1 MARQLHLKFQNRL
14 DSGFIWLLMVIK
26 VGRIQELNFEP
37 FYVDMERRGI
47 ELHDLPASEA
57 AAALDRGDIDAAPI
71 SLLESIQREDRLQPV
86 AGFCVAAVRSSE
98 SNLLFSKLPIQN
110 LSGVPISGAGEDAN
124 AISLIKVLLELK
136 YQIQPGEFVTAD
148 DPHEAIL
155 VTGDQAL
162 RRRRGLRGF
171 PHRYDLG
178 EEWQDWTGLP
188 LVMTR
193 WMARKD
199 LDPDDATSIEA
210 TLYVGLEDGV
220 DALYHVSEPRDRL
233 LMLPKDIVRY
243 VQGLRF
249 FMGLAE
255 HRSVDVYR
263 RYLDQMGLI

>member
-1 MARQLHLKFQNRL
+1 MAVR
-14 DSGFIWLLMVIK
+14 
-26 VGRIQELNFEP
+26 VGRIQGLNFEP

-47 ELHDLPASEA
+47 ELRDLPAAEA
-57 AAALDRGDIDAAPI
+57 APALDRGDIDAAPV
-71 SLLESIQREDRLQPV
+71 SLLESIQREDRLQTV
-86 AGFCVAAVRSSE
+86 AGFCVAALRGSA
-98 SNLLFSKLPIQN
+98 SNLLFSKQPIQD
-110 LSGVPISGAGEDAN
+110 LSGVPIAGEGEDAN
-124 AISLIKVLLELK
+124 AKSLIKILLELK
-136 YQIQPGEFVTAD
+136 YQIQPGGFVAAE
-148 DPHEAIL
+148 DPHEAVL
-155 VTGDQAL
+155 LTGDQAL

-178 EEWQDWTGLP
+178 EEWHDWTGLP

-193 WMARKD
+193 WMARRD
-199 LDPDDATSIEA
+199 LDPKDATSIEA

-263 RYLDQMGLI
+263 GYLDQMGLI